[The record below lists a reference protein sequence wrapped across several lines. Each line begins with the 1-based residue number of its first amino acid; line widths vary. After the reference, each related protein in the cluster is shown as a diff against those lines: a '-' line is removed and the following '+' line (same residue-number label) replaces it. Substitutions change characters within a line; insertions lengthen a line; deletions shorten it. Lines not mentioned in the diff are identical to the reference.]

1 MAHEDVEP
9 APPAMPS
16 DEEEPVTVEE
26 MKVVEPINTDEVEL
40 RDKPADSE
48 EKKARRLSLPG
59 GRTPRV
65 YRVSSSDDEAE
76 EEEEDMA
83 VSVEVSAST
92 DTEEK
97 INRTIEQMKR
107 ELDTDNSDTDNYES
121 LASED
126 NLTSVSSMDQYASCE
141 TLASIAT
148 ITEDN
153 PKSRPVSSVQLC
165 D

>member
-1 MAHEDVEP
+1 MI
-9 APPAMPS
+9 
-16 DEEEPVTVEE
+16 
-26 MKVVEPINTDEVEL
+26 KINYSHYDF
-40 RDKPADSE
+40 
-48 EKKARRLSLPG
+48 
-59 GRTPRV
+59 
-65 YRVSSSDDEAE
+65 SSDDEL
-76 EEEEDMA
+76 EEDVA

-141 TLASIAT
+141 TLGKLTFTHLQQTQKQT
-148 ITEDN
+148 ID
-153 PKSRPVSSVQLC
+153 
-165 D
+165 

>member
-1 MAHEDVEP
+1 
-9 APPAMPS
+9 
-16 DEEEPVTVEE
+16 
-26 MKVVEPINTDEVEL
+26 
-40 RDKPADSE
+40 
-48 EKKARRLSLPG
+48 
-59 GRTPRV
+59 
-65 YRVSSSDDEAE
+65 
-76 EEEEDMA
+76 MA

-141 TLASIAT
+141 TLGKLT
-148 ITEDN
+148 L
-153 PKSRPVSSVQLC
+153 SVFISFIHSPQTQKQTKFI